1 MTATIVLG
9 ARAFARTQGGRGSV
23 PFGAMQTSNAQPPA
37 TPSGDDTQHPRGLY
51 VLFGAEAWERFS
63 YYGMR
68 ALLVLYMT
76 RHLHYDRP
84 HALEIYALYT
94 GLVYL
99 TPLFGGALA
108 DAILGRRKAVL
119 IGGILM
125 ALGHVAMASEALLF
139 HALGLLIIGNGFFK
153 PNISTI
159 VGGLYREN
167 DPRRDGGFTIF
178 YMGINLGAFFS
189 PIVCGFLGEKLGW
202 HYGFSAAAVGMALGL
217 GVFVLWQRLLGDVGL
232 PPQRLVTEQ
241 AKLVGGGAYREGEVS
256 GPSDLRLTQRD
267 YVDVGLWVVG
277 GTALVAAIVF
287 GWGFVGPVWAGV
299 PFAARMFPL
308 GLGLGLLFRRLF
320 KGCTREE
327 AQRIAVIIILCAF
340 NIFFWMGF
348 EQAGGTMTLFADDR
362 TDRSLGWFSMIVIV
376 AVILAAAVNIFVS
389 TREQVHARGFWLGVS
404 GLFVVA
410 AALVAGPGFLELL
423 NTGRYVLPAA
433 QFQAINPLLIVALGP
448 MFSKMWIKLDSGR
461 LRTSTPTKMAIGMIV
476 LGLGFIVMFVGQQLA
491 GSNGKVS
498 PNWLVA
504 VYAIHTVGELCLSPI
519 GLSMVTRLAPSRV
532 LSLAMGLWFTSSA
545 VANYAAGVLEQVLER
560 RHVPI
565 YGFLVVSS
573 IGPAL
578 LLLAMTPMLK
588 RWMHGRE

>member
-1 MTATIVLG
+1 
-9 ARAFARTQGGRGSV
+9 
-23 PFGAMQTSNAQPPA
+23 MQTTTAQPTPA
-37 TPSGDDTQHPRGLY
+37 SSPDEAQQHPRGLY

-108 DAILGRRKAVL
+108 DALLGRRKAVL

-125 ALGHVAMASEALLF
+125 ALGHLAMASEALLF

-189 PIVCGFLGEKLGW
+189 PIVCGFLGEKVGW
-202 HYGFSAAAVGMALGL
+202 HYGFSAAAVGMGLGL
-217 GVFVLWQRLLGDVGL
+217 GVFVLWQKLLGDVGL
-232 PPQRLVTEQ
+232 PPNRLVTEQ
-241 AKLVGGGAYREGEVS
+241 PKLAGTGAYREGEVS
-256 GPSDLRLTQRD
+256 APRGAQLEKKD
-267 YVDVGLWVVG
+267 YVDVALWVTG
-277 GTALVAAIVF
+277 GTLLVVAILF
-287 GWGFVGPVWAGV
+287 AWKYVGPLWATVPTPARLGMLGV
-299 PFAARMFPL
+299 FIAAVF
-308 GLGLGLLFRRLF
+308 FRLF
-320 KGCTREE
+320 KGSTREE

-348 EQAGGTMTLFADDR
+348 EQAGGTMTLFADDK
-362 TDRSLGWFSMIVIV
+362 TDRSLGWVSMIVIV
-376 AVILAAAVNIFVS
+376 GVILGAAVNIFLS

-410 AALVAGPGFLELL
+410 AGLVAGPGILELL

-448 MFSKMWIKLDSGR
+448 LFSKMWLKLDSGR

-491 GSNGKVS
+491 GTSGKVS

-545 VANYAAGVLEQVLER
+545 VANYAAGILEQVLER

-578 LLLAMTPMLK
+578 LLLAITPVLK